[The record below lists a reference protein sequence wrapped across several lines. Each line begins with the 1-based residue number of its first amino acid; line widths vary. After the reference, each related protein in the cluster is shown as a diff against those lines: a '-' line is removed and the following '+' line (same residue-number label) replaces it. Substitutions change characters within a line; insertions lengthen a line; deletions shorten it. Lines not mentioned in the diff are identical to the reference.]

1 MCLGVPAQVI
11 RMENEEATVRL
22 GEVTCKVSLALL
34 TDVKVGDY
42 ILLHAGFAIAKVSP
56 EDAHETLRL
65 IREISSGEE
74 G

>member
-11 RMENEEATVRL
+11 RIAEEEAEVRL
-22 GEVTCKVSLALL
+22 GEVSCMVSLALL
-34 TDVKVGDY
+34 TDVQVGDY
-42 ILLHAGFAIAKVSP
+42 VLLHAGFAIGKVSP

-74 G
+74 D